1 MLLWLA
7 LTLLCLFRFG
17 NSLRVERR
25 RSRQNRHLTVMVA
38 SAPSSGL
45 ASMIAGSLAGA
56 IGTGAGYPLDTLKT
70 KAQTYAASSSER
82 QRSGLIGTTLQ
93 ILDEDGFFGLY
104 TGVWGTMAGQAII
117 KACAFWSNR
126 FALDFLVQGRA
137 SASLVELA
145 LAAGFCGFVTSFVVN
160 PIERIKVILQ
170 SKVNTNIGSDNYWRC
185 FLDVLST
192 DGLSGL
198 MFRGIEATLL
208 REIPGYGFYF
218 FAYQVLKLSP
228 LAEALGPSWAALVCG
243 ALAGM
248 ISWLPVYPADI
259 IKTNMQARMG
269 GRGVKSLSMRQVAAE
284 MMRNGGVAAFY
295 DGIGAKLIR
304 AAVAHGVTFFVYDR
318 VMNLL

>member
-1 MLLWLA
+1 M
-7 LTLLCLFRFG
+7 F
-17 NSLRVERR
+17 
-25 RSRQNRHLTVMVA
+25 
-38 SAPSSGL
+38 
-45 ASMIAGSLAGA
+45 AGSLAGA

-82 QRSGLIGTTLQ
+82 QRAGLAGMIKL
-93 ILDEDGFFGLY
+93 ILEEEGVTGFY
-104 TGVWGTMAGQAII
+104 TGVWGTMAGQAVI
-117 KACAFWSNR
+117 KAIAFWSNSC
-126 FALDFLVQGRA
+126 ALNFLSQGRS

-145 LAAGFCGFVTSFVVN
+145 LAAGFCGFVTSYVVN
-160 PIERIKVILQ
+160 PIERIKLILQ
-170 SKVNTNIGSDNYWRC
+170 SNVNKNTDSDNYWRC
-185 FLDVLST
+185 FLDILST
-192 DGLSGL
+192 DGVGGL

-259 IKTNMQARMG
+259 IKTNMQAQMG
-269 GRGVKSLSMRQVAAE
+269 GDRESLSMRQVASE
-284 MMRNGGVAAFY
+284 MLRKGGVSAFY

-304 AAVAHGVTFFVYDR
+304 AAIAHAVTFSVYDR
-318 VMNLL
+318 MMALL

>member
-1 MLLWLA
+1 MLLRLA
-7 LTLLCLFRFG
+7 LILCLLRFG
-17 NSLRVERR
+17 DSLRVEPR
-25 RSRQNRHLTVMVA
+25 RSRQSRRLTVVVA
-38 SAPSSGL
+38 SAPSSAL
-45 ASMIAGSLAGA
+45 ASMFAGSLAGA

-70 KAQTYAASSSER
+70 KAQTYAASSSSER
-82 QRSGLIGTTLQ
+82 QRTGLAGMIKL
-93 ILDEDGFFGLY
+93 ILEEEGVAGFY
-104 TGVWGTMAGQAII
+104 TGVWGTMAGQAVI
-117 KACAFWSNR
+117 KACAFWSNSC
-126 FALDFLVQGRA
+126 ALNFLSQGRS

-170 SKVNTNIGSDNYWRC
+170 SNVNKNADSDNYWRC

-192 DGLSGL
+192 DGVGGL

-248 ISWLPVYPADI
+248 ISWLPVYPADV
-259 IKTNMQARMG
+259 IKTNMQAQMG
-269 GRGVKSLSMRQVAAE
+269 GDRESLSMRKVAAE
-284 MMRNGGVAAFY
+284 MFRKGGVSAFY

-304 AAVAHGVTFFVYDR
+304 AAIAHAVTFSVYDA
-318 VMNLL
+318 VMALQ